1 MNRIIESKTY
11 YWINM
16 SLLHKHPVIEYKIE
30 ISEWKNNNWI
40 IEFKWT
46 RTEFFYILAG
56 ISWLVHRISKY
67 FYCIDN
73 NSKKKKKSWR
83 VFFFTTLFDFRVC
96 FRRHTIRTSMP
107 LRCMEGVVIV
117 MQKFGDF
124 CSDFFNW
131 MNALFVCYDKVS
143 KMKWGISGKLHIG
156 LGKSFLGSLTWSKR
170 ANVSEQAR

>member
-30 ISEWKNNNWI
+30 ICEWKNNNWN

-46 RTEFFYILAG
+46 RIEFFYILAG
-56 ISWLVHRISKY
+56 ISWLVHRIYKY
-67 FYCIDN
+67 FDCIDY
-73 NSKKKKKSWR
+73 NSKKKKKKKSWR
-83 VFFFTTLFDFRVC
+83 VSFFTTLFDFCVC
-96 FRRHTIRTSMP
+96 FRSHTIRTSMP

-124 CSDFFNW
+124 VRIFLTEW
-131 MNALFVCYDKVS
+131 MLFLCV
-143 KMKWGISGKLHIG
+143 MTKWVKWNEA
-156 LGKSFLGSLTWSKR
+156 FLENFIL
-170 ANVSEQAR
+170 V